1 MGSDLE
7 KLDSPVA
14 HVRSASP
21 DQKAYLE
28 DAATDGDAVFGVR
41 REGEVD
47 YKAMGWIQA
56 TIVMLK
62 TIIALGVLAMPT
74 VLSATGG
81 LPGSLIIL
89 AIGLITTWT
98 GHVVGLFKRNHPEVY
113 SMDGVGYVL
122 AGRCGREAYSV
133 FYPMF
138 MVFLCVFV
146 DRRQSS

>member
-1 MGSDLE
+1 MMSDIE
-7 KLDSPVA
+7 KFDSPVA

-21 DQKAYLE
+21 DHKTYLQD
-28 DAATDGDAVFGVR
+28 DAGGDAVFGIR

-47 YKAMGWIQA
+47 YKSMGWIHA

-81 LPGSLIIL
+81 VPGSLIIL

-98 GHVVGLFKRNHPEVY
+98 GHVVGLFKLNHPEVY

-122 AGRCGREAYSV
+122 AGKWGREAYSV

-138 MVFLCVFV
+138 MVFLV
-146 DRRQSS
+146 SSKGCCGS